1 MLHHLG
7 FSKLVNS
14 DLGSTFFTRLEE
26 GNLGLETRIQRDIG
40 PLHALMNDISTW
52 ATQKRK
58 FAAVYFPQMGHGPWP
73 AVPGEPNSTADE
85 RARFLA
91 RYQDSWIGELV
102 HRLELTGELEH
113 TIFVVTGDHG
123 IRFRSENSELPVGR
137 IDEMSYHVPFLVSIP
152 KVVSHEVRIDWP
164 TSHIDLEPTLL
175 DLLGI
180 EQGRQWEQ
188 GTAIWN
194 PQLSSRRVFLLG
206 DRLFGADGYF
216 DGRDAV
222 MLQNQI
228 GTVFESG
235 SLHFERDGLKAND
248 SAEAK
253 AAKKTLKEFASFEAV
268 VNAELRNGRIQ

>member
-1 MLHHLG
+1 
-7 FSKLVNS
+7 
-14 DLGSTFFTRLEE
+14 
-26 GNLGLETRIQRDIG
+26 
-40 PLHALMNDISTW
+40 
-52 ATQKRK
+52 
-58 FAAVYFPQMGHGPWP
+58 
-73 AVPGEPNSTADE
+73 
-85 RARFLA
+85 
-91 RYQDSWIGELV
+91 
-102 HRLELTGELEH
+102 
-113 TIFVVTGDHG
+113 
-123 IRFRSENSELPVGR
+123 
-137 IDEMSYHVPFLVSIP
+137 
-152 KVVSHEVRIDWP
+152 
-164 TSHIDLEPTLL
+164 L